1 MRSQMRELKE
11 ENRRLHNDVQHR
23 SPFEG
28 PDPISL

>member
-11 ENRRLHNDVQHR
+11 ENRRLNNVQHR

-28 PDPISL
+28 LDPISL